1 MFGTAIKYIPGL
13 AASMEQAIFAAGCF
27 WGVEDYFRRVPG
39 VLDVEAG
46 YSGGKTEG
54 PTYEQV
60 CTGSTGH
67 AEAVRIIF
75 DPEKVSYAQLLGHF
89 WHIHDPTT
97 PNRQGPDVGTQYRSA
112 IFYFGPEQRDR
123 AMDSMRK
130 LAISTGKAIV
140 TEITPAGKFWRAE
153 EYHQRYFQKNP
164 GRGCHI

>member
-1 MFGTAIKYIPGL
+1 
-13 AASMEQAIFAAGCF
+13 MEQAVFAAGCF

-39 VLDVEAG
+39 VLDAEAG
-46 YSGGKTEG
+46 YSGGKTTE

-60 CTGSTGH
+60 CNGTTGH

-75 DPEKVSYAQLLGHF
+75 NPEKVSYNQLLGHF

-112 IFYFGPEQRDR
+112 IFYFTQDQRDR

-130 LAISTGKAIV
+130 LAIRTGKAIV
-140 TEITPAGKFWRAE
+140 TEITPAGNFWRAE

>member
-1 MFGTAIKYIPGL
+1 
-13 AASMEQAIFAAGCF
+13 MEQAIFAAGCF

-39 VLDVEAG
+39 VLDAESG
-46 YSGGKTEG
+46 YCGGIARE

-60 CTGSTGH
+60 CAGATGH
-67 AEAVRIIF
+67 AESVRVVF
-75 DPEKVSYAQLLGHF
+75 DPAKVTYAQLLGHF

-97 PNRQGPDVGTQYRSA
+97 PNRQGPDIGTQYRSA
-112 IFYFGPEQRDR
+112 IFYFTPEQRDT

-130 LAISTGKAIV
+130 LAMRSGKAIV

-153 EYHQRYFQKNP
+153 EYHQRYFEKNP